1 MEITLITGNT
11 GKMKEI
17 STRLSEYDIELTMEE
32 APFIEVQAD
41 TLEDVVITGMD
52 LLGIDE
58 QEKRFL
64 MKDDSGLFIDSL
76 GAFPGVYSSYVHKT
90 VGNRGILKL
99 MSGEAERGAT
109 FKTVAGLL
117 IPGEGL
123 SLFRGECRGTIA
135 LEESGRQGFGYDP
148 IFIPR
153 GYDSTF
159 AEMGLDEKNEISHRN
174 MAVNRMVSF
183 LKQHYL

>member
-17 STRLSEYDIELTMEE
+17 STRLSKYDIELTMEE
-32 APFIEVQAD
+32 APFIEVQGD

-58 QEKRFL
+58 HEKRFL

-76 GAFPGVYSSYVHKT
+76 GGFPGVYSSYVHKT
-90 VGNRGILKL
+90 VGNGGILKL
-99 MSGEAERGAT
+99 MRDEKDRRAT
-109 FKTVAGLL
+109 FKTVVGLL

-123 SLFRGECRGTIA
+123 SLFRGECGGAISD
-135 LEESGRQGFGYDP
+135 EERGRQGFGYDP
-148 IFIPR
+148 IFIPD
-153 GYDSTF
+153 GKNSTF
-159 AEMGLDEKNEISHRN
+159 AEMSLDEKNGISHRN
-174 MAVNRMVSF
+174 MAVSRMVSF
-183 LKQHYL
+183 LKKSYL